1 MLLNVEGKFKNTKIL
16 LIEVIR
22 MDPIIAPKVEPCP
35 PSNAIPPITHAAIA
49 VISYPVPSVGVTN
62 PIRLA

>member
-1 MLLNVEGKFKNTKIL
+1 MLNVEGKFKKTKIL
-16 LIEVIR
+16 LIDVIR
-22 MDPIIAPKVEPCP
+22 IEPIIAPNVDPCP